1 MSFRFI
7 LIYVSKSSHF
17 NINLSTFFFGC
28 DNIFI
33 ALATLLTKYYNFSA
47 IQMFEQKKTLPNG
60 LITCVRLSEMCFG
73 ETVYVNGKL
82 NIAKGKSKSI
92 LSTR

>member
-47 IQMFEQKKTLPNG
+47 IQMFEQKKNT
-60 LITCVRLSEMCFG
+60 SKWFD
-73 ETVYVNGKL
+73 YVCEIKRNVFRRNSVCKWKTQHCKRK
-82 NIAKGKSKSI
+82 IEIDSI
-92 LSTR
+92 N